1 MLDSATKQVLE
12 ELKDNAKKTRETLVA
27 NFILELDEFPIEA
40 RPTFVPEEEAR
51 PELLSLLYK
60 EPQNLCLNFA
70 QTKKF
75 LLAKEGFEVPKVSLR
90 QRILRAGEIV
100 NVYTDDA
107 IYKAAV
113 VCTSPYEGKCNSES
127 GLTNVTIKKVD

>member
-1 MLDSATKQVLE
+1 MLDSATRQVLS
-12 ELKDNAKKTRETLVA
+12 ELKNNDQITREALV
-27 NFILELDEFPIEA
+27 NRFILELDDNQPQQDI
-40 RPTFVPEEEAR
+40 VYISEEEAR
-51 PELLSLLYK
+51 PELLNLLFK
-60 EPQNLCLNFA
+60 EPQNLCLTFG

-90 QRILRAGEIV
+90 QRILKVGEIV

-113 VCTSPYEGKCNSES
+113 VCTSRYEGKCNSES